1 MSRQIISTDKAP
13 AAIGPYSQAVL
24 AGDTLY
30 LAGQIPIDPATGQ
43 LTDADIKTQTHQVL
57 KNIQAVLTAAG
68 FSIADVVQ
76 VQVFLKDL
84 NDFSAMNEVYAEHF
98 TADPPARAA
107 VEVSRLP
114 RDCLIEIMVT
124 AKKTA

>member
-57 KNIQAVLTAAG
+57 KNIQAVLAAAG
-68 FSIADVVQ
+68 FSMADVVQ
-76 VQVFLKDL
+76 AQVFLKDL

-98 TADPPARAA
+98 TTDPPARAA

-114 RDCLIEIMVT
+114 RDSLIEIMVT

>member
-43 LTDADIKTQTHQVL
+43 LIDTDIKTQTHQVF

-84 NDFSAMNEVYAEHF
+84 NDFGAMNEVYAEYF

-114 RDCLIEIMVT
+114 RDSLIEIMAT

>member
-1 MSRQIISTDKAP
+1 MSRQVISTDKAP

-43 LTDADIKTQTHQVL
+43 LTEADIKTQTHQVL
-57 KNIQAVLTAAG
+57 KNIQAVLAAAG
-68 FSIADVVQ
+68 FSMADVVQ

-84 NDFSAMNEVYAEHF
+84 NDFSAMNEVYAEYF

-114 RDCLIEIMVT
+114 RDSLIEIMAT